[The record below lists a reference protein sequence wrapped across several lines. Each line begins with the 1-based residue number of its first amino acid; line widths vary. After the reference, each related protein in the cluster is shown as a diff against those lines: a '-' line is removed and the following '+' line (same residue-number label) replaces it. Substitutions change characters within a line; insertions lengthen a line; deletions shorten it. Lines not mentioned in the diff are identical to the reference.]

1 MMIPHSDH
9 ITEVTMIEESAYA
22 CPSCQI
28 GYCHPAK
35 GTYLRLVGDMLV
47 SAPETPLWKCDI
59 CEYEEFDREAV
70 MRLEAL
76 LGQYESVP
84 DTGRFNPKLPSLDA
98 SDSTTPRRAKP

>member
-1 MMIPHSDH
+1 M
-9 ITEVTMIEESAYA
+9 EVIMNDETVYP

-28 GYCHPAK
+28 GFCQPGK
-35 GTYLRLVGDMLV
+35 GTYLRMVDGLLV

-70 MRLEAL
+70 MHLEAL

-84 DTGRFNPKLPSLDA
+84 DAQRLNPKVQPLDA
-98 SDSTTPRRAKP
+98 PDSATPRRAKT

>member
-1 MMIPHSDH
+1 
-9 ITEVTMIEESAYA
+9 MIEESAYP

-28 GYCHPAK
+28 GFCHPAK

-84 DTGRFNPKLPSLDA
+84 DTGRFNPKLQSLDALDA